1 MIDRIRTYI
10 EAVSGR
16 IVSGRNAFVAL
27 WTARVPVQITV
38 ICLSVAIGIGAGAL
52 AELLKFMMSWL
63 WSNIVGNNKPD
74 SMFHWLLLFLP
85 LVGMIAAMVYQRY
98 VLKQD
103 LAHGTARIMKLL
115 GSKDGTYRIPFWT
128 SINSLIGCSLTV
140 GLGSS
145 AGSEG
150 PSALSGAA
158 LGSSAGRLFRL
169 DPQWVRA
176 MVAIGAGAG
185 IAAIFKAPVGGV
197 LYVLEV
203 LELPMTTLAV
213 ISLVLACTLASTT
226 AYFISG
232 TPFDMALHADFPN
245 NSLLGWVALLGVAL
259 GLYALW
265 YIWSKNRVARL
276 LDRIGNPW
284 VKVGVAGAGMSACVF
299 MVPALFGEGFG
310 VMADMSSG
318 LFPAV
323 FDQGAFATAES
334 RGLMFYLALAFI
346 LLIKGALVAAANN
359 GGGVAG
365 EMVPAL
371 FIGAVGGCLFGYVMN
386 GLFHLEIPVWFM
398 ALTGMGAMLGCS
410 SHAPLMSVFILCEM
424 TNTLNFM
431 PAYILCSLISYVVM
445 KLFKPHSTWFATG
458 HDDIV
463 SLWHR
468 FFRHKSSQVHPG
480 DGKGKR

>member
-1 MIDRIRTYI
+1 MTDRIRTYRNAI
-10 EAVSGR
+10 LGRMISGR
-16 IVSGRNAFVAL
+16 DAFVAG
-27 WTARVPVQITV
+27 WSARVPVQVTV
-38 ICLSVAIGIGAGAL
+38 ILLSVVVGIGAGAL
-52 AELLKFMMSWL
+52 AELLKYMMAWL
-63 WSNIVGNNKPD
+63 WDHIVGNDPPH
-74 SMFHWLLLFLP
+74 SMFHWSLLFLP
-85 LVGMIAAMVYQRY
+85 LVGIVAAMVYQRY

-103 LAHGTARIMKLL
+103 LAHGTAQIVKQLDDHGGR
-115 GSKDGTYRIPFWT
+115 YRFPFWT
-128 SINSLIGCSLTV
+128 SVNSLIGCALTV

-145 AGSEG
+145 AGAEG

-158 LGSSAGRLFRL
+158 LGSSTGRWFKL
-169 DPQWVRA
+169 DPPQIRA
-176 MVAIGAGAG
+176 LVAIGAGAG

-213 ISLVLACTLASTT
+213 LSLVLSCTLASTT

-232 TPFDMALHADFPN
+232 TPFDMALNADFPN
-245 NSLLGWVALLGVAL
+245 NAILGWVAVLGVVL
-259 GLYALW
+259 GLYSLW
-265 YIWSKNRVARL
+265 YIWIKNRIGDM
-276 LDRIGNPW
+276 LDRIRNPW
-284 VKVGVAGAGMSACVF
+284 LKAVVAGVGMSACVF

-310 VMADMSSG
+310 VMANLTSSQ
-318 LFPAV
+318 FPAV
-323 FDQGAFATAES
+323 FDQGVFATAADS
-334 RGLMFYLALAFI
+334 GLMFYITLAFI

-371 FIGAVGGCLFGYVMN
+371 FTGAIGGCLFGYALN
-386 GLFHLEIPVWFM
+386 GIFGMELPVWFM

-458 HDDIV
+458 HDDFI

-468 FFRHKSSQVHPG
+468 FFHRKDATPQPSQPR
-480 DGKGKR
+480 K